1 MHSHVAGCTEYRV
14 PTPSKLNAKKLP
26 LEKLPLSF
34 YCIGPP
40 QSLDR
45 KIHENW
51 KKQEVNRENPEVKL
65 HKPEARNISL
75 EALFTSLITEQIVFC
90 SGFRGFTSRFSP
102 TNVHVLANF
111 HAISAKKSFFKSQSL
126 QVWTEFVGLRKYWI
140 NTQLF
145 YSYACYGLLILGLK
159 FNSLVL
165 ISTDF

>member
-1 MHSHVAGCTEYRV
+1 MQKDEFTPNLSWALRAHLQHRRTTWRQHFYNQVSSFWWATCRRRWMHTFSLLNLCSHCNVWTAKPAKTQH
-14 PTPSKLNAKKLP
+14 NAYFPWSTLYI
-26 LEKLPLSF
+26 SN
-34 YCIGPP
+34 YGA
-40 QSLDR
+40 
-45 KIHENW
+45 
-51 KKQEVNRENPEVKL
+51 NRIL
-65 HKPEARNISL
+65 QR
-75 EALFTSLITEQIVFC
+75 F
-90 SGFRGFTSRFSP
+90 SRFSP